1 MKLIYAW
8 RIHDK
13 YARYWTIES
22 IEVEDIPENE
32 ELYLEK
38 SNTAVLYLAKSSN
51 PYNVEQW
58 NPPIIKEEIEENE
71 GILLKG
77 DFHSVWSYESHIIS
91 QNMVDKI
98 GDILL
103 EYGNLFPLEVE
114 DREDNLYR
122 YWVTKEIPFECVDK
136 NKSKFFDNEYGE
148 DDVFKIEKLVINE
161 DYSDIPMIF
170 RISEEYSKTIFVTE
184 EFIELIKKNDLK
196 GFKFILDTS
205 YENAN
210 KSESYILVG

>member
-1 MKLIYAW
+1 MKRIYTW
-8 RIHDK
+8 TIHDK

-51 PYNVEQW
+51 PCTVEQW

-71 GILLKG
+71 GILFKG
-77 DFHSVWSYESHIIS
+77 DFHSVWSYESYIIS
-91 QNMVDKI
+91 QNMADKI

-122 YWVTKEIPFECVDK
+122 YWVTKEIPFDRVDK
-136 NKSKFFDNEYGE
+136 NKSKFFDDEYSE

-161 DYSDIPMIF
+161 DCSDIPMIF

-205 YENAN
+205 YGNTN
-210 KSESYILVG
+210 KPLALP